1 MKDASQFLQNYHD
14 AFSEY
19 LLTGNVEQIS
29 QFIDLDYEDKASNFL
44 KIYRNGFLK
53 TSIEA
58 LSNNFPITASIL
70 TNDILKQLAREYVLQ
85 CPASK
90 GTMTAYGETF
100 PTFLKEHCP
109 LPTEQA
115 IILSQIAELDH
126 VWLST
131 LYKKKS
137 EGLNAFKVQQYNE
150 NGIDIETL
158 SLTINSDC
166 QIIQCSQTSTEC
178 WQTLKIDQANDSLNS
193 KTALN
198 TFKQLSLS
206 SNQIQEHLL
215 FWQSNNQ
222 VMMRTLNDDE
232 YFFLKTIQDNGK
244 LGESAQATVEQYPNA
259 DIAVIFSQ
267 ILSNEIL
274 TEI

>member
-29 QFIDLDYEDKASNFL
+29 QFIDLDYENKAFNFL

-58 LSNNFPITASIL
+58 LSNNFPVTANIL
-70 TNDILKQLAREYVLQ
+70 TNDIFKQLAREYVLQ

-100 PTFLKEHCP
+100 PSFLKEHCH
-109 LPTEQA
+109 LPTDQA
-115 IILSQIAELDH
+115 IILSQLAQLDY

-137 EGLNAFKVQQYNE
+137 EGLNAYKVQQYNQ
-150 NGIDIETL
+150 NGIDIEML

-166 QIIQCSQTSTEC
+166 QIVQCSQPSIEF
-178 WQTLKIDQANDSLNS
+178 WQKLKLDQTNDSLNS
-193 KTALN
+193 NTALS

-206 SNQIQEHLL
+206 TNKNQDHLL

-232 YFFLKTIQDNGK
+232 YFFLKSIQDNGK

-274 TEI
+274 TET